1 MEFYAAIL
9 VAACIY
15 GIAALADNISF
26 GYSGQFAIAQ
36 GAFFGI
42 GAYTWGIGMAHNIPA
57 ALVLLMAVA
66 IAAAVGALLAFIAR
80 DLRGDYLMIVTL
92 AFQVIAVRLAFN
104 LPDLTG
110 GASGIFGVPA
120 ISFGSFQ
127 PSDYFQWL
135 AVLVPLVAITFVLYT
150 LFGAS
155 RIGLIFKAIRED
167 SDVARSL
174 GRRVVLYRMLALSA
188 SAFGI
193 SFAGAIYAGYISFID
208 PSQFTFIFSVLI
220 ISILIVGGIANP
232 VGPLVGVLVLTAT
245 PELLRLLPGLPA
257 DARARLLQVMY
268 AGALLLFIALR
279 PQGLI
284 PEKPGRWSIVSW
296 RWRRTER
303 ARSLVPVN
311 EKNA

>member
-1 MEFYAAIL
+1 MEFYASIL

-42 GAYTWGIGMAHNIPA
+42 GAYTWGIGMAHGLA
-57 ALVLLMAVA
+57 APVVLLIAIA
-66 IAAAVGALLAFIAR
+66 IAAVVGAVLAFIAR

-104 LPDLTG
+104 LSDLTG
-110 GASGIFGVPA
+110 GASGIYGVPA
-120 ISFGSFQ
+120 ISFGAFQ
-127 PSDYFQWL
+127 PADYFQWL
-135 AVLVPLVAITFVLYT
+135 AVLVPLVAITFLIYM

-155 RIGLIFKAIRED
+155 RVGLILKAIRED

-174 GRRVVLYRMLALSA
+174 GRRVVLYRMLALSV
-188 SAFGI
+188 SAIGI
-193 SFAGAIYAGYISFID
+193 TFAGAIYAGYISFID

-232 VGPLVGVLVLTAT
+232 LGPLVGVLVLTAT
-245 PELLRLLPGLPA
+245 PELLRLLPGLPP

-284 PEKPGRWSIVSW
+284 PEKPGRWSFVSW
-296 RWRRTER
+296 RWRRAER
-303 ARSLVPVN
+303 ASSLVPLN
-311 EKNA
+311 ERKS

>member
-1 MEFYAAIL
+1 MEFYASIL

-42 GAYTWGIGMAHNIPA
+42 GAYTWGIGMAHGLA
-57 ALVLLMAVA
+57 APVVLLIAIA
-66 IAAAVGALLAFIAR
+66 IAAVVGALLAFIAR

-104 LPDLTG
+104 LSDLTG
-110 GASGIFGVPA
+110 GASGIYGVPA
-120 ISFGSFQ
+120 ISFGAFQ
-127 PSDYFQWL
+127 PADYFQWL
-135 AVLVPLVAITFVLYT
+135 AVLVPLVAITFLIYM

-155 RIGLIFKAIRED
+155 RVGLILKAIRED

-174 GRRVVLYRMLALSA
+174 GRRVVLYRMLALSV
-188 SAFGI
+188 SAIGI
-193 SFAGAIYAGYISFID
+193 TFA
-208 PSQFTFIFSVLI
+208 VLI

-232 VGPLVGVLVLTAT
+232 LGPLVGVLVLTAT
-245 PELLRLLPGLPA
+245 PELLRLLPGLPP

-284 PEKPGRWSIVSW
+284 PEKPGRWSFVSW
-296 RWRRTER
+296 RWRRAER
-303 ARSLVPVN
+303 ASSLVPLN
-311 EKNA
+311 ERKS